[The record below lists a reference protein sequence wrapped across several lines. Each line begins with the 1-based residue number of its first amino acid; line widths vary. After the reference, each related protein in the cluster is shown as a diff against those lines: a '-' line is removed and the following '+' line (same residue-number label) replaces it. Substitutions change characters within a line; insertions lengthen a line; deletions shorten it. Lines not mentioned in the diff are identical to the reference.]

1 MLQSGILVAIS
12 GIAQPVLRLIL
23 SCSAGGYYLISRKQ
37 TRTNTTKLLLQLV
50 TDIAGHAVPF
60 NLRIA
65 IVQHA
70 GFATLKV
77 QSFQRFVKAIQVG
90 VRGI

>member
-23 SCSAGGYYLISRKQ
+23 SCSAGGNYLIGRKQ
-37 TRTNTTKLLLQLV
+37 TGTDTAKCFLQLITYV
-50 TDIAGHAVPF
+50 TGHAVPF

-65 IVQHA
+65 IVQYA

-77 QSFQRFVKAIQVG
+77 QSFQRFVKTV
-90 VRGI
+90 